1 MTSAREHYDDVLAEH
16 YSRMCGN
23 FEAKVGEQQA
33 LLERLGIR
41 GGHQGRVAVD
51 LGCGPGFQSIALTR
65 LGFRVVAIDFSCRLL
80 AELKERAAGL
90 PVDAIA
96 GDIRDVATLA
106 PAGVDLVVCMGD
118 TLSHLE
124 GERDLDRLFEGSAA
138 RLNVGGRL
146 VLTFRDLSV
155 ALDGRDR
162 FIPVYAGDDLVVTC
176 FLEYET
182 AGVKVH
188 DLIWAR
194 RPDGWRFRAGVYRKL
209 RLAPDAV
216 AARLERVGFTVERAP
231 ASSGMVALVGAWTSR
246 S

>member
-1 MTSAREHYDDVLAEH
+1 MTSVREHYDDVLAEH
-16 YSRMCGN
+16 YSRTFGD
-23 FEAKVGEQQA
+23 FEAKVAEQQA
-33 LLERLGIR
+33 LLERLGIH
-41 GGHQGRVAVD
+41 GGPGGRVAVD
-51 LGCGPGFQSIALTR
+51 LGCGPGFQSIALAR
-65 LGFRVVAIDFSCRLL
+65 LGFRVVAIDFSRRLL
-80 AELKERAAGL
+80 AELRERATGL

-124 GERDLDRLFEGSAA
+124 RDGDLDRLFDGVAA
-138 RLNVGGRL
+138 RLVAGGRL

-155 ALDGRDR
+155 PLEGRER
-162 FIPVYAGDDLVVTC
+162 FIRVHADDDLIVTC
-176 FLEYET
+176 FLEYEP

-194 RPDGWRFRAGVYRKL
+194 RPEGWRFRVGVYRKL

-216 AARLERVGFTVERAP
+216 AARLERAGFTVERALAP
-231 ASSGMVALVGAWTSR
+231 SGMVALAGALTRR